1 MASIHERIPWHE
13 GESMMQQKLHIPPQE
28 NPTNPF
34 LTPSGAYL
42 IQHSPL
48 LALGTLDDKG
58 RPWTTLLGGK
68 AGFARPLG
76 HSVMGIRTMV
86 DPSYD
91 PVINSLLASNDGDES
106 VEQAD
111 KYRAV
116 SALTIDLA
124 TRSRYKLAGS
134 MVAGALG
141 QLGDA
146 SGSGQE
152 HQASPTEAQIVI
164 KIERSLGNCP
174 KYINKKQIIPTI
186 PEPALVSGTLPLSAE
201 AIELLAKA
209 DLFFVT
215 SSYDGSSMGTNN
227 RGGPRGFV
235 RVMQNDF
242 SGTTLVYPEYSG
254 NRLYQT
260 LGNLCV
266 FPKVGIVVPD
276 FDTGN
281 VLYTTGTTE
290 IVLGRDC
297 AAILPR
303 SNLAVKV
310 HLEKARFVRHGLA
323 VKAQPGEPSPYNP
336 PVRFLATE
344 RAGSDAQA
352 ANRQVVYAKLIKKE
366 LLTPSIG
373 RFRFSVSDPE
383 VAGRIEPGQYV
394 ALAFEDELGTGYSHM
409 RDDDPM
415 SLNDDLIRTFTVSS
429 SMQGN
434 LPQDEF
440 EITIRNVGKV
450 TKFLFRQNVKAGIE
464 VPIQGFAGTF
474 VIRQPDG
481 EVVPFVAGG
490 IGITPLLAQLPDLD
504 LGRIKLLWTINNKD
518 IGLVLDSF
526 DRCPQLAR
534 STTVFVSGA
543 ADAAV
548 RGQELQTMPRLEQ
561 YGAQVL
567 PRRMVGSDIQGL
579 QGLSTTWYI
588 CAGSALRQALLSWLP
603 GKKVVY
609 EDFDY

>member
-164 KIERSLGNCP
+164 KIERSLGTYLSSGRRNVQLDLVNLELFGSVPWSYLALGESGREQWFSTPRVVALVVETNVETPVVREIVHQCSWPVLIRVGNCP

-464 VPIQGFAGTF
+464 GKAFQQHHYTKACV
-474 VIRQPDG
+474 RNS
-481 EVVPFVAGG
+481 
-490 IGITPLLAQLPDLD
+490 IT
-504 LGRIKLLWTINNKD
+504 
-518 IGLVLDSF
+518 
-526 DRCPQLAR
+526 
-534 STTVFVSGA
+534 
-543 ADAAV
+543 
-548 RGQELQTMPRLEQ
+548 
-561 YGAQVL
+561 Y
-567 PRRMVGSDIQGL
+567 
-579 QGLSTTWYI
+579 
-588 CAGSALRQALLSWLP
+588 SAL
-603 GKKVVY
+603 
-609 EDFDY
+609 FI